1 MAACTRTSP
10 RRGLRKNVASDEQK
24 LEELQAL
31 VQGIKDRVRSRHPE
45 TSASAGESISVPLA
59 DLMAVVH
66 ARDSAQGKAAS
77 IGAVNPRRGGLA
89 NNVIQFTKR
98 TVSRSLN
105 WFVRDQIVFNQSV
118 ITCVETLMEAV
129 NELNRSLVSLGA
141 QVGGRMEQDRQAT
154 AHTVEP
160 ALLEMRDRASQLTAD
175 TYALRA
181 KWEQHVRDTQL
192 RLDTIAAAAEHRALH
207 AETHEREV
215 LQSQHREF
223 NQSLELASNR
233 IQAQLWSDMER
244 IRLEYER
251 VIHSELRTI
260 RQRGLTSLPQ
270 PVPEPSSVPFDYPAF
285 AGRFRGTAEHVKA
298 GQQFYV
304 SRFQNAREVI
314 DLGCGNGEFL
324 EVMQE
329 AHIKARGID
338 ASPACIAA
346 CHARSLEAEHADIFE
361 WLANQPDHSIAGI
374 FCAQVVEHLPP
385 ARVPQLI
392 ALCAA
397 KLERGALL
405 AIETPNPQCLAIFA
419 THFYLD
425 PTHSR
430 PVPHPLLAF
439 YLEEFGMGG
448 IEVVTRFPAADSW
461 PELNELPAAV
471 RDRFFGGLDYAIF
484 ARKL

>member
-1 MAACTRTSP
+1 M
-10 RRGLRKNVASDEQK
+10 ASDEQK

-59 DLMAVVH
+59 DLMPVVH

-77 IGAVNPRRGGLA
+77 IGAVNPRPGGIA

-105 WFVRDQIVFNQSV
+105 WFVRDQVVFNQSV
-118 ITCVETLMEAV
+118 IACVETLMEAV

-141 QVGGRMEQDRQAT
+141 QVGGRMEQDRQAAT
-154 AHTVEP
+154 QTVEP
-160 ALLEMRDRASQLTAD
+160 ALREVRDRATQLTAD
-175 TYALRA
+175 TYALRAAIAPLPA

-192 RLDTIAAAAEHRALH
+192 RIDAIAAAAEHRALH

-233 IQAQLWSDMER
+233 IQAQFWKDMQR
-244 IRLEYER
+244 ARLEYER

-260 RQRGLTSLPQ
+260 RQRGLLSSP
-270 PVPEPSSVPFDYPAF
+270 PPAPESSSIPFDYPAF
-285 AGRFRGTAEHVKA
+285 AGRFRGTPEHVKA

-324 EVMQE
+324 EVMRD
-329 AHIKARGID
+329 AGIAARGID

-346 CHARSLEAEHADIFE
+346 CHARSLEAEQSDIFE
-361 WLANQPDHSIAGI
+361 WLANQPDHALAGI

-405 AIETPNPQCLAIFA
+405 ALETPNPECLAIFA

-425 PTHSR
+425 PTHTR
-430 PVPHPLLAF
+430 PVPSALLAF

-461 PELNELPAAV
+461 PELNELPPAV